1 MTNAQQESDAK
12 ERRKRLLGAAVSTVA
27 FVVLGFALVPGL
39 AKFRETEEPQAQPL
53 PSATANTRNLP
64 ESAPAVDRS
73 LDPFASEGAA
83 LDAAPS
89 GGFDCMISP
98 NEVIDIS
105 SPITGI
111 IAEIPVER
119 SDTVEAGQV
128 LIRLDGTVETAAVR
142 VARARAVRKVDI
154 QASQASLELDT
165 QRKARAERLFANNAL
180 SLDQRQEVV
189 AEAALSVLEVK
200 RAKEDQRLALLQL
213 RQAQAALDR
222 RTILSP
228 VSGIVVDRLM
238 SPGEVVD
245 EETVLRIAEVDPLR
259 VETLLPSSHF
269 GRIERGDRAEI
280 TPEPPHDTVRV
291 AEVAIVDRIID
302 GASGTFGV
310 QLRLANPDQQ
320 LPAGLRCTVRFGAD
334 E

>member
-1 MTNAQQESDAK
+1 MTNAREKTDAR
-12 ERRKRLLGAAVSTVA
+12 ERRKRLMGAAASTIA

-39 AKFRETEEPQAQPL
+39 AKFRETAEPQKNPL
-53 PSATANTRNLP
+53 PSAAAHSAGLP
-64 ESAPAVDRS
+64 ETSPIPDRS
-73 LDPFASEGAA
+73 LDPFASGGVA
-83 LDAAPS
+83 DAATPT

-111 IAEIPVER
+111 IDEIPVER

-154 QASQASLELDT
+154 QASEASLQLDT

-180 SLDQRQEVV
+180 SLDQRQEVA

-200 RAKEDQRLALLQL
+200 RAKENQRLALLQL
-213 RQAQAALDR
+213 REAQAALDR

-228 VSGIVVDRLM
+228 VSGIVVERLM

-245 EETVLRIAEVDPLR
+245 EQTVLRIAEVDPLR
-259 VETLLPSSHF
+259 VEAILPSSHF
-269 GRIERGDRAEI
+269 GRIQKGDRAEI
-280 TPEPPHDTVRV
+280 IPEPPHDTTRI
-291 AEVAIVDRIID
+291 ADVAIVDRIID
-302 GASGTFGV
+302 GASGTFGI
-310 QLRLANPDQQ
+310 QLRLANPDQK
-320 LPAGLRCTVRFGAD
+320 LPAGLRCTVRFTAD